1 MSEVHGSRLWANT
14 PQWIQ
19 GHGRNSGV
27 PSAANLHLTRC
38 CGGSSVHLIPGILQ
52 RHRIRDML
60 DMAATAPSEREK
72 KNHEIISEHP
82 CGCSC
87 ICPTQWN
94 CFARAARVG

>member
-27 PSAANLHLTRC
+27 PSLANLRRAV
-38 CGGSSVHLIPGILQ
+38 GVHLIPGILQ

-60 DMAATAPSEREK
+60 DMAATAPSEWGK
-72 KNHEIISEHP
+72 KNL
-82 CGCSC
+82 
-87 ICPTQWN
+87 
-94 CFARAARVG
+94 